1 MYNMTVKNKNNP
13 DRQEEEAMK
22 KYCAVKENTYIS
34 CGSRRKVDEFIAANP
49 GYSPEE
55 HHEWKSSEMGC
66 VLGHSRDTIQS
77 ETGIEWPLESAIE
90 QNWERI
96 IRAARM
102 FGLSGYNIK
111 SVRIRREGPRCII
124 TIKGWN
130 CSEILVGFD
139 PASDWSEKKL
149 LTRTVTFDG
158 VEDGDLHADDFM
170 VDLVSGE

>member
-1 MYNMTVKNKNNP
+1 
-13 DRQEEEAMK
+13 MK

-66 VLGHSRDTIQS
+66 VLGHSRDTIKS
-77 ETGIEWPLESAIE
+77 ETGIEWPLESAIKN
-90 QNWERI
+90 NWEKI

-102 FGLSGYNIK
+102 FGLSGYMVQ
-111 SVRIRREGPRCII
+111 SVRIQRQGSRCII
-124 TIKGWN
+124 TLKGWN
-130 CSEILVGFD
+130 CSEILVDFD
-139 PASDWSEKKL
+139 QARDWSEEKL
-149 LTRTVTFDG
+149 MNRTVTFDG

-170 VDLVSGE
+170 VDLVRDE

>member
-1 MYNMTVKNKNNP
+1 
-13 DRQEEEAMK
+13 MK

-34 CGSRRKVDEFIAANP
+34 CGSRRKVDEFIAENP

-66 VLGHSRDTIQS
+66 VLDHSRDTIQS
-77 ETGIEWPLESAIE
+77 EAGIEWPLESAIK
-90 QNWERI
+90 QNWESI

-102 FGLSGYNIK
+102 FGLSGYNIQ
-111 SVRIRREGPRCII
+111 SVRIQRKGSRCII

-139 PASDWSEKKL
+139 PEQNWSEEKL
-149 LTRTVTFDG
+149 MTRTVTFDG

>member
-1 MYNMTVKNKNNP
+1 MGGRKDKT
-13 DRQEEEAMK
+13 MK

-66 VLGHSRDTIQS
+66 VLGHSRDTIES
-77 ETGIEWPLESAIE
+77 EVGIEWPLESAIK
-90 QNWERI
+90 QNWENI

-102 FGLSGYNIK
+102 FGLSGYMVQ
-111 SVRIRREGPRCII
+111 SVRIQRQGSRCII
-124 TIKGWN
+124 TLKGWN
-130 CSEILVGFD
+130 CSEILVDFD
-139 PASDWSEKKL
+139 QARDWSEEKL
-149 LTRTVTFDG
+149 MTRTVTFDG

-170 VDLVSGE
+170 VDLVRDE

>member
-1 MYNMTVKNKNNP
+1 
-13 DRQEEEAMK
+13 MK

-66 VLGHSRDTIQS
+66 VLGLSRNTIES
-77 ETGIEWPLESAIE
+77 AAGIEYPLESAIKN
-90 QNWERI
+90 NWEKI
-96 IRAARM
+96 IRAAQM
-102 FGLSGYNIK
+102 FGLSGYNIQ
-111 SVRIRREGPRCII
+111 SVRIQRKGSRCII

-139 PASDWSEKKL
+139 PKQNWSKEKL
-149 LTRTVTFDG
+149 MTRTVTFDG

-170 VDLVSGE
+170 VSLGSGE